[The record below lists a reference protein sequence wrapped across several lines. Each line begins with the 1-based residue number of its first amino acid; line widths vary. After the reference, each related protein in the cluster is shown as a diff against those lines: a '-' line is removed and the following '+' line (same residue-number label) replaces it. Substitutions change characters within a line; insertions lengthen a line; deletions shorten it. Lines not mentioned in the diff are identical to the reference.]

1 MSIEKQRITSRATLA
16 LYSSI
21 VIALIAWAILLLFTR
36 FVPPSS
42 LLNYTIF
49 FAVLGISLTSTL
61 MPFTYLISLWIF
73 AKRLYTVNVR
83 HALRQ
88 SVLLSLAIVLNLILR
103 ALHSW
108 NIVMAIV
115 LLGVAVIVE
124 ILALARK

>member
-1 MSIEKQRITSRATLA
+1 MIEGQRITTRATLA

-21 VIALIAWAILLLFTR
+21 VIALIAWAVLLLFTR
-36 FVPPSS
+36 FVPPNSF
-42 LLNYTIF
+42 LNYAIF
-49 FAVLGISLTSTL
+49 FVVLGISLTSTL
-61 MPFTYLISLWIF
+61 MPFTYLISLRVF
-73 AKRLYTVNVR
+73 AKRLYTVNIR

-88 SVLLSLAIVLNLILR
+88 STLLSLAIVLNLILR

-108 NIVMAIV
+108 NIFMAIV